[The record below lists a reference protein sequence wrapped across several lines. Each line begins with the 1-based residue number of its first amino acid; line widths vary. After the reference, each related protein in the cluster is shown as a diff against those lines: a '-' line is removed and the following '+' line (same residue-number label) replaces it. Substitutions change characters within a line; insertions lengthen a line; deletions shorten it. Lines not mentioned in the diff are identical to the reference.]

1 MARNHV
7 LLIFLVASAGHL
19 LQAAAGISLDHI
31 VGGSSGWRLP
41 PTPPSTVNGPA
52 IRPSSSA
59 ISWVLFMYTS
69 GLQNVLEVSE
79 KDFEECTQEE
89 VVDMYYAG
97 PTVLE
102 ITKPGPHYYYSGIG
116 THCEDGQKLSINVSA
131 TAVPDPARDG
141 LPLPASNASAPP
153 QAAGGAGGRAG
164 QRRVTPR
171 RHSRRGLDTSV
182 DGAACLRGRWTRC
195 SGNGDCSRLDNPCI
209 SLPCGEQQARGERN
223 SGRQVT

>member
-41 PTPPSTVNGPA
+41 PNATFYSEWTRDKTFVVGDKL
-52 IRPSSSA
+52 
-59 ISWVLFMYTS
+59 VFMYTS

-153 QAAGGAGGRAG
+153 QAAGGAAEAG
-164 QRRVTPR
+164 PA
-171 RHSRRGLDTSV
+171 SAG
-182 DGAACLRGRWTRC
+182 
-195 SGNGDCSRLDNPCI
+195 SRLAATVAGVLIPL
-209 SLPCGEQQARGERN
+209 STALL
-223 SGRQVT
+223 V